1 MWWAAGEPRA
11 HRGRSGGTQGT
22 RGGGGGGSGRPAPGG
37 QACCAAGSR
46 SRGACVM
53 HRVHVLWSVR

>member
-22 RGGGGGGSGRPAPGG
+22 RGGGEAAGGPPRGDRPAA
-37 QACCAAGSR
+37 QRAAG
-46 SRGACVM
+46 AEE
-53 HRVHVLWSVR
+53 HA